1 MSLKEFFY
9 FNKSDRKVLLFLLI
23 FGIGAATLFLSISE
37 FEKIPGEVAQQDS
50 VRHQLKPN
58 QSFAHSNSNI
68 GYYSVERSQ
77 PTLFSFDPNTADSTA
92 FLHLGL
98 RPWQVKN
105 IYRYRAAG
113 GYYRKPSDFA
123 RLYGLTVQQYRALEP
138 YIQIKGDYR
147 QASELFKDE
156 QQTPTNVRDTVRF
169 PIKID
174 KDQRVALNTADTTT
188 LKKIPGIGS
197 YFARQIVN
205 YRNRLGG
212 YYRIQQLMEIEDFP
226 EESLTYFSLTPSEI
240 EKIQHINI
248 NQLTLNQL
256 KRHPYINYYM
266 ARAITDYRR
275 LKGPIHRLDDL
286 NILKDFTPSV
296 IQRLKPYIVYQ

>member
-1 MSLKEFFY
+1 MLLKEFFY

-23 FGIGAATLFLSISE
+23 LGIGAATLFLGISE
-37 FEKIPGEVAQQDS
+37 FGQTNVEVIPQDS
-50 VRHQLKPN
+50 THLQSKSN
-58 QSFAHSNSNI
+58 QSFARSNPNM
-68 GYYSVERSQ
+68 GYYSVESSQ
-77 PTLFSFDPNTADSTA
+77 QKLFSFDPNTADSTE
-92 FLHLGL
+92 LLRLGL

-147 QASELFKDE
+147 QASELFKDVQE
-156 QQTPTNVRDTVRF
+156 TPTNVRDTVRF

-188 LKKIPGIGS
+188 LKKVPGIGS

-205 YRNRLGG
+205 YRNKLGG

-226 EESLTYFSLTPSEI
+226 EESLTYFALTPSEI

-275 LKGPIHRLDDL
+275 LKGPIQRLDDL
-286 NILKDFTPSV
+286 NLLKDFTPSV
-296 IQRLKPYIVYQ
+296 IERLKPYIVYQ

>member
-1 MSLKEFFY
+1 MLLKEFFY

-23 FGIGAATLFLSISE
+23 LGIGAATLFLGISE
-37 FEKIPGEVAQQDS
+37 FGQTNVEVIPQDS
-50 VRHQLKPN
+50 THLQSKSN
-58 QSFAHSNSNI
+58 QSFARSNPNM
-68 GYYSVERSQ
+68 GYYSVESSQ
-77 PTLFSFDPNTADSTA
+77 QKLFSFDPNTADSTE
-92 FLHLGL
+92 LLRLGL

-147 QASELFKDE
+147 QASELFKDVQE
-156 QQTPTNVRDTVRF
+156 TPTNVRDTVRF

-188 LKKIPGIGS
+188 LKKVPGIGS

-205 YRNRLGG
+205 YRNKLGG

-226 EESLTYFSLTPSEI
+226 EESLTYFTLTPSEI

-275 LKGPIHRLDDL
+275 LKGPIQRLDDL

-296 IQRLKPYIVYQ
+296 IERLKPYIVYQ